1 MYKTSLDRRHFL
13 AGAAASAMGVM
24 AAGAAMTAS
33 AAEKDTAASGSVDGS
48 ATDASSS
55 ADGATTGASASVE
68 TINCSGIVV
77 DPAAVTET
85 IYSDVLIVG
94 GGFAGL
100 AAAAQAGE
108 NGDNTILIEANS
120 VLGGNGQGVEGTF
133 AVDSKFQKEQ
143 GVTVKKS
150 VIMQE
155 ELGKPQWF
163 VNGLFYKDL
172 IQSSAANIEWAVE
185 KGAALSGLID
195 NYPIGP
201 TAGKVNTFHWWQDG
215 AAGVGYIPFMSEYA
229 RQQGVDIRL
238 NNRGLEFSYDADGKV
253 DGVYAQDAFGDIV
266 NYKARAIILATGG
279 FANDPKRCVRYGF
292 DLDELELVG
301 APGHYGDGIN
311 MAIAAGAAEYTGVCC
326 LKYNRIGH
334 DFNVETFGP
343 LWSAFCFGGPF
354 LWVNENC
361 ERFVDEACALEVGNT
376 ISQSAPIHL
385 QPHTICYSVFD
396 AAVCQSQK
404 DDWKD
409 MADEWNDSLDDQL
422 QGLIDAGDD
431 VWVGDTLEEV
441 AEKAGLDADA
451 FVAAVKEYNEAC
463 DAGEDEWFGKPAEYL
478 AKIEKAPFYVTKIH
492 PTMEGPLGGV
502 KIDRTF
508 RPVLDQGGV
517 MENVFC
523 IGLDS
528 MMLYRD
534 VYPMDVPGSASAE
547 CLNGGRVSANES
559 HKVVQEAGSIKVPP
573 FDDSDPR
580 INAKQVIMAVSELLT
595 TIDLGLTKDDSPA
608 TISTG
613 DARYDEFFD
622 AVRAYKHVADLT
634 LDDCTV
640 VTKIT
645 SFLSQTARADSQQYH
660 NHYDVQS
667 VEMTV
672 NGVKVTYTVEGGID
686 VA

>member
-1 MYKTSLDRRHFL
+1 MFEANITRRNL
-13 AGAAASAMGVM
+13 MA
-24 AAGAAMTAS
+24 AAGAGLAAAGMYGNIAMPVTRAKANETGTTQDGM
-33 AAEKDTAASGSVDGS
+33 AA
-48 ATDASSS
+48 
-55 ADGATTGASASVE
+55 E

-85 IYSDVLIVG
+85 IYSDILIVG

-108 NGDNTILIEANS
+108 NGDNTILIEGQS

-133 AVDSKFQKEQ
+133 AVDSKFQQEQ
-143 GVTVKKS
+143 GIEVKKS

-155 ELGKPQWF
+155 ELGKPQWA
-163 VNGLFYKDL
+163 VNGLFYRDL
-172 IQSSAANIEWAVE
+172 IENSAANIEWAVE

-201 TAGKVNTFHWWQDG
+201 TAGKVDTFHWWQDG
-215 AAGVGYIPFMSEYA
+215 AAGAGYIPYMSEYA

-238 NNRGLEFSYDADGKV
+238 NNRGLEFSYSEDGKV

-266 NYKARAIILATGG
+266 NYKARTVILATGG

-292 DLDELELVG
+292 NLDELELVG
-301 APGHYGDGIN
+301 TPGHYGDGIN
-311 MAIAAGAAEYTGVCC
+311 MAIAGGAAEYTGVCC

-334 DFNVETFGP
+334 DFSVETFGP
-343 LWSAFCFGGPF
+343 LWSAFCFGGAF
-354 LWVNENC
+354 LWVNEDC

-396 AAVCQSQK
+396 ATVCQQQK
-404 DDWKD
+404 DAWKD
-409 MADEWNDSLDDQL
+409 TADEWGDDLDKQL
-422 QGLIDAGDD
+422 LGLIDEGDD
-431 VWVGDTLEEV
+431 VWVADTLEEV

-451 FVAAVKEYNEAC
+451 FVTAVEEYNAAC

-478 AKIEKAPFYVTKIH
+478 AKIETAPFYVTKIH

-517 MENVFC
+517 MENVFA

-559 HKVVQEAGSIKVPP
+559 HKIIEEVGSIEVPA
-573 FDDSDPR
+573 FDSSDAR

-595 TIDLGLTKDDSPA
+595 TVDLGLTAEDSPA
-608 TISTG
+608 TVST
-613 DARYDEFFD
+613 DDEKFADFFSQ
-622 AVRAYKHVADLT
+622 VKTYKHVADLD
-634 LDDCTV
+634 LADCTV
-640 VTKIT
+640 TTKIT
-645 SFLSQTARADSQQYH
+645 SVLSQTARADSQQYH

-672 NGVKVTYTVEGGID
+672 NATKVTYTAEDGIV